1 MTHERT
7 MTHPRLEITISEF
20 IVHALAVAAMGIQ
33 VFPLQ
38 PLGVTPA
45 VDDWGDVAT
54 TDPDQIRD
62 WWAANPGSNVGIA
75 TGERSNLFVVEID
88 GSDGL
93 AWYRS
98 IGMPES
104 DAIVKAPTM
113 PQRTYHYFRPAGF
126 EVLNSEPHPGVKVH
140 GERSY
145 VPGPGSMT
153 VTGTYRG
160 DITSIPVAD
169 FDPATDL
176 AVGGNSRRILLIDLM
191 GLLPEF
197 TSTKLSFLDLVLLRG
212 DIANLPPRTTRV
224 LLMAGAL
231 SAGLSRQQAGSLA
244 LGSIAGRGLP
254 DGGDGLQHVLAELDE
269 DGPAMVPLH
278 LGESPQAQPLLDES
292 ERALA
297 STSAWWGS
305 RYADWAAS
313 LTGGKGGAL
322 HRANGWILLSAMF
335 AADTSISS
343 GGVSMSADVRVAVVG
358 NGAALA
364 SAREPMNALLQSLS
378 SGLEL
383 SAAQLTDTAHSASAG
398 VLEGSRDDAE
408 GAIDRLGTNVMWAI
422 GDLEQAESGFLDES
436 PRDLS
441 APTPLGS
448 MPGRLAAEFE
458 DAKDRLLATH
468 GEPPFS
474 VWVDKEALERHTA
487 LKADLEKVLMNR
499 GQLSDF
505 ANEIGKCAALVAL
518 SEGVTVVTVEH
529 ELIALLHAEEWLGN
543 LLWLKHNATVHANA

>member
-1 MTHERT
+1 MPIGGT
-7 MTHPRLEITISEF
+7 RLEITISEL
-20 IVHALAVAAMGIQ
+20 IDHALEAAAAGIR

-45 VDDWGDVAT
+45 VDDWGAVAT

-75 TGERSNLFVVEID
+75 TGERRNLFVVEID
-88 GSDGL
+88 GPDGL
-93 AWYRS
+93 AWWRS

-104 DAIVKAPTM
+104 DAIVTAPTM
-113 PQRTYHYFRPAGF
+113 PQRSYHYFRPAGF
-126 EVLNSEPHPGVKVH
+126 EVLTSEPHPGVKVH
-140 GERSY
+140 SEHSF

-153 VTGTYRG
+153 TTGTYRG

-176 AVGGNSRRILLIDLM
+176 AVGANARRIPLLDVM
-191 GLLPEF
+191 GLLPDF
-197 TSTKLSFLDLVLLRG
+197 TGTGLSFLDLVLLRG
-212 DIANLPPRTTRV
+212 DIANLPLRTARV
-224 LLMAGAL
+224 LLMGEAL

-244 LGSIAGRGLP
+244 VGSIAGRGLP
-254 DGGDGLQHVLAELDE
+254 EGRDGLQQVLLELDE
-269 DGPAMVPLH
+269 DGPNMVPLH
-278 LGESPQAQPLLDES
+278 LGESPQPQPLLTDG
-292 ERALA
+292 ERTAA
-297 STSAWWGS
+297 TASAWWGS
-305 RYADWAAS
+305 RYADWATS
-313 LTGGKGGAL
+313 VTGGKGARL
-322 HRANGWILLSAMF
+322 RRANGWILLSTMF
-335 AADTSISS
+335 GADAAIPN
-343 GGVSMSADVRVAVVG
+343 GGASYSADVRVAVVG

-364 SAREPMNALLQSLS
+364 SAREPMNAILRALS
-378 SGLEL
+378 SEIDL

-448 MPGRLAAEFE
+448 MPGRLAAQLE

-474 VWVDKEALERHTA
+474 VRADDAALERHTA
-487 LKADLEKVLMNR
+487 LKADLEKVLMNL
-499 GQLSDF
+499 GQLADF
-505 ANEIGKCAALVAL
+505 ENGIRRCAALVAL
-518 SEGVTVVTVEH
+518 SEGVALVTLEH
-529 ELIALLHAEEWLGN
+529 ELIALLQAEEWLGN
-543 LLWLKHNATVHANA
+543 LLWLRHHATVHANA